1 MRLRVP
7 HTTSPRTDPAWA
19 IAARPGRRTT
29 ALVGW
34 AAGCLGLVLAAAGG
48 CATTGTATAPSAPSG
63 PSVIADSRLCAG
75 TDDDPKGERDPA
87 CAPTPTHEPVE
98 LVNHLAGCRAGL
110 RGPAE
115 LRLGDQLLA
124 ILRPGERKTFSL
136 PRGDIELT
144 IIDNGRT
151 ETRALSLAGS
161 GPVVVELGCGPESF
175 GAGLQPLVLEGAHG
189 RCTSTDAI
197 KVRAG
202 GLDLEVGPG
211 QVQTLF
217 LPRGSHIVKVGGV
230 GRTIELGDAGARVP
244 LSDCGL

>member
-1 MRLRVP
+1 MRPRVATP
-7 HTTSPRTDPAWA
+7 TTLQTGVHLARA
-19 IAARPGRRTT
+19 IT
-29 ALVGW
+29 VY
-34 AAGCLGLVLAAAGG
+34 VVAAAHLACG
-48 CATTGTATAPSAPSG
+48 ATGASTVPP
-63 PSVIADSRLCAG
+63 PPDVINDARLCVG
-75 TDDDPKGERDPA
+75 TPDDPKGERDPR

-115 LRLGDQLLA
+115 FRLGDQLLA
-124 ILRPGERKTFSL
+124 VLRPGESRSFNL

-161 GPVVVELGCGPESF
+161 GPVVIELGCGPQVFTS
-175 GAGLQPLVLEGAHG
+175 GLQPLVLEGPFG
-189 RCTSTDAI
+189 TCTSADTI

-202 GLDLEVGPG
+202 GLDLEIGPN

-217 LPRGSHIVKVGGV
+217 LPRGSHIVKIAGV
-230 GRTIELGDAGARVP
+230 DRTIELGDGGALVP
-244 LSDCGL
+244 LSDCGTSGP